1 MAVIKTKA
9 LRDRRP
15 KSEDIIVETTKGNKI
30 KFLSPLKRKGHDGL
44 ETLKNM
50 ATADQQEDVS
60 AIFELLAEN
69 GKTDMDTL
77 IEDDDATLEDLLDV
91 IKAVT
96 GAIEEQAGSLG
107 ESKA

>member
-15 KSEDIIVETTKGNKI
+15 KSEDIIVETTKGRQI
-30 KFLSPLKRKGHDGL
+30 KFVSPLKRKGQDGL
-44 ETLKNM
+44 DLLKRM
-50 ATADQQEDVS
+50 AEADAEEDVAS
-60 AIFELLAEN
+60 LFDMLAEN
-69 GKTDMDTL
+69 GREDLDKL
-77 IEDDDATLEDLLDV
+77 FEDDDATLEDLLDV

-96 GAIEEQAGSLG
+96 GSIQDQAGSLG

>member
-15 KSEDIIVETTKGNKI
+15 KSEDIIVETTQGRQI

-44 ETLKNM
+44 DTLQKM
-50 ATADQQEDVS
+50 ADAEASEDIR
-60 AIFELLAEN
+60 ALFEMLAEN
-69 GKTDMDTL
+69 GLDDLEKFF
-77 IEDDDATLEDLLDV
+77 EDDDASLEDLLDV
-91 IKAVT
+91 IQEVSKV
-96 GAIEEQAGSLG
+96 IQEQAGSLG